1 MVKLM
6 KQFMLLPFLQK
17 ENRKLLIIN
26 FIKLLSHFLR
36 KIGKKKSLIS
46 CCFLLFFKITMEL
59 LQRFQLF
66 YAFFLLLSCQSLTL
80 STLLISKHAIGVM
93 ILALLG
99 TRFLFNLRETQPQKL
114 HPHKE
119 RKRKC
124 LIFKMQGPNERDA
137 YCPHPVK
144 E

>member
-1 MVKLM
+1 
-6 KQFMLLPFLQK
+6 MLLPFLQK
-17 ENRKLLIIN
+17 ENKKLLIIN

-36 KIGKKKSLIS
+36 KIGRKKNSLIS

-66 YAFFLLLSCQSLTL
+66 YAFSLLLSCQSLTL
-80 STLLISKHAIGVM
+80 STLLISKHANGVM

-99 TRFLFNLRETQPQKL
+99 TRFLFNLRETQSQKV

-137 YCPHPVK
+137 QCPHPVK